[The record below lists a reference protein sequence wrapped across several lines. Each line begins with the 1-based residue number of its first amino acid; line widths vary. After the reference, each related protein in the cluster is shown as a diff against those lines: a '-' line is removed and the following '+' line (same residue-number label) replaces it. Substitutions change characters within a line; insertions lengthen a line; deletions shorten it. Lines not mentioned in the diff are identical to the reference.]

1 MRKTMIQIYE
11 VQKPAEALAL
21 IELGVDRIGSV
32 LPDPAKWKSA
42 SVRKTVQAAKAGG
55 AASVLIPIMKDPA
68 AIFAALDYYEPDC
81 VHLCDVLSPWPDERQ
96 VAVRDFDALLSLH
109 IDLRDRFPRL
119 DIMRSL
125 SVPRPGLPNAS
136 AVEKNILEI
145 AERFAPVTDFFLI
158 DTLLLNADQPVAG
171 FVGITGETCDWSI
184 AKALIDRSPIPV
196 ILAGGLAAD
205 NVYDA
210 MTGLRPAG
218 VDSCTRT
225 NATDR
230 SGRPVRFKKD
240 LKKVR
245 RFIEEVRRADL
256 FLEGVPRGA
265 KSIDRGRI

>member
-11 VQKPAEALAL
+11 VQKPAEAEAL

-42 SVRKTVQAAKAGG
+42 SVRKTVQAARQGG
-55 AASVLIPIMKDPA
+55 AASVLIPLMKDPA

-81 VHLCDVLSPWPDERQ
+81 VHLCDVLLPWPDEKQ

-109 IDLRDRFPRL
+109 IDIRDRFPRL

-125 SVPRPGLPNAS
+125 SVPRFGLPVAA
-136 AVEKNILEI
+136 AVEKNILDM
-145 AERFAPVTDFFLI
+145 AERFSPVTDFFLI
-158 DTLLLNADQPVAG
+158 DTLLSGADQPVAG
-171 FVGITGETCDWSI
+171 FVGITGETCDWTI
-184 AKALIDRSPIPV
+184 AKTVINRSPIPV

-205 NVYDA
+205 NVYEA
-210 MTGLRPAG
+210 VTGLRPAG

-230 SGRPVRFKKD
+230 SGRPIRFKKD

-256 FLEGVPRGA
+256 FLEGLSHDAAVVNRE
-265 KSIDRGRI
+265 